1 MSAEPVLPPVSPPAS
16 PRPVVRVEYV
26 DFQDVSEHRE
36 FRFCMRGLDGSS
48 EVRIR
53 IALAAFGAC
62 RVRLQD
68 GPDVCYQKL
77 LRTAAAD
84 AAVIPEM
91 IAMGDVDLLAYAE
104 AHTNA
109 PKHRSWSSSTPSPE
123 VVAPADPT
131 LPPPARTFASVP
143 EPRLEGG
150 QRVSHA
156 VFGLGVMGK
165 PSAGHTVVC
174 FDQDGPRRFV
184 TSMLEVD
191 ILSAPQAWE
200 TTPRGKNR
208 LCPPSDLIDA

>member
-1 MSAEPVLPPVSPPAS
+1 
-16 PRPVVRVEYV
+16 
-26 DFQDVSEHRE
+26 
-36 FRFCMRGLDGSS
+36 MRGLDGSS
-48 EVRIR
+48 EIRIR

-84 AAVIPEM
+84 PVVPEVIALE
-91 IAMGDVDLLAYAE
+91 DVDLMSYAE
-104 AHTNA
+104 GHTNA

-123 VVAPADPT
+123 LVAAPNGPA
-131 LPPPARTFASVP
+131 LPSSARTLATVP
-143 EPRLEGG
+143 GPPLEGG

-156 VFGLGVMGK
+156 VFGLGVMNP

-191 ILSAPQAWE
+191 ILSAPHTWE
-200 TTPRGKNR
+200 TSARGKNR
-208 LCPPSDLIDA
+208 LCP

>member
-1 MSAEPVLPPVSPPAS
+1 
-16 PRPVVRVEYV
+16 
-26 DFQDVSEHRE
+26 
-36 FRFCMRGLDGSS
+36 MRGLDGSS
-48 EVRIR
+48 EIRIR

-84 AAVIPEM
+84 PVVPEVIALE
-91 IAMGDVDLLAYAE
+91 DVDLMSYAE
-104 AHTNA
+104 GHTNA

-123 VVAPADPT
+123 LVAAPNGPA
-131 LPPPARTFASVP
+131 LPSSARTLATVP
-143 EPRLEGG
+143 EPPLEGG

-156 VFGLGVMGK
+156 VFGLGVMNP

-191 ILSAPQAWE
+191 ILSAPHTWE
-200 TTPRGKNR
+200 TSARGKNR
-208 LCPPSDLIDA
+208 LCP

>member
-1 MSAEPVLPPVSPPAS
+1 MSAQPILLPVAPPTS

-26 DFQDVSEHRE
+26 DFQDLAEHRE
-36 FRFCMRGLDGSS
+36 FRFRMRGLDGSS

-53 IALAAFGAC
+53 VALAAFAAC

-84 AAVIPEM
+84 PLVPEVIAIE
-91 IAMGDVDLLAYAE
+91 DSDLVSFAE
-104 AHTNA
+104 GHTNA

-123 VVAPADPT
+123 TVVAPAGPV
-131 LPPPARTFASVP
+131 LPSSARTAAILASAP
-143 EPRLEGG
+143 APRLEGG

-156 VFGLGVMGK
+156 IFGLGVMSK

-174 FDQDGPRRFV
+174 FDQDGPKRFV

-191 ILSAPQAWE
+191 ILSAPHTWE

-208 LCPPSDLIDA
+208 LTPLR

>member
-1 MSAEPVLPPVSPPAS
+1 MSAQPLFPPVSPPAS

-84 AAVIPEM
+84 AAVPEM
-91 IAMGDVDLLAYAE
+91 IALEDVDLVAYAE
-104 AHTNA
+104 GHTNA

-123 VVAPADPT
+123 PVAALAGAA
-131 LPPPARTFASVP
+131 LPSPARVLANVP
-143 EPRLEGG
+143 PPRLEGG

-208 LCPPSDLIDA
+208 LCPPSDATDA